1 MEKPIVKGRQPANTK
16 KSLLFDKPV
25 TCVPRDISKCLFVH
39 HLALPIYAEGVVTV
53 ALIWFV
59 PRAT

>member
-1 MEKPIVKGRQPANTK
+1 MKGRHPA

-39 HLALPIYAEGVVTV
+39 HLALPLYAEGVVTV
-53 ALIWFV
+53 ALMWFV